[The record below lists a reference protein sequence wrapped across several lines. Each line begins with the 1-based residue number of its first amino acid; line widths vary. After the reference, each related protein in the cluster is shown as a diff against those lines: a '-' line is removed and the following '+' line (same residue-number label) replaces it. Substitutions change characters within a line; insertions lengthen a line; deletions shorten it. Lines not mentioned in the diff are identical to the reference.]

1 MSRCQ
6 SSLRAD
12 QMDRCDT
19 CIDATTG
26 DVDGRIKP
34 AIADRL
40 SLRHWNGSSSL
51 IGSMDRHEK
60 RGDVSQHPPHGSQPS
75 VIHQKNVRLST
86 NA

>member
-12 QMDRCDT
+12 QMDRCDM

-60 RGDVSQHPPHGSQPS
+60 GAMSPNTPLMARNQ
-75 VIHQKNVRLST
+75 
-86 NA
+86 A